1 MLQILILSG
10 STGEGHNSCAKAIK
24 EKFESNSHSC
34 TIIDSFLFFS
44 PFIAKAISAGHSF
57 IYRYV
62 PFIFRYG
69 YAFFEKHSKIY
80 SGSSLLDGFFNM
92 GGKKLAAYI
101 NGHNYDIIICTHAFS
116 AFMLTKAQKHLKYQS
131 KTAFVA
137 TDFTCSPTAEKSN
150 VDTFFIPHESLT
162 EEFANLGVD
171 KNKIVPVGIPV
182 RSDFYNT
189 APKNY
194 AKQSV
199 GVNPENK
206 HLLIMCGSMG
216 CGPITNITLKIA
228 KQVDDNTE
236 ITVICGKNKSLF
248 KKLSR
253 IHKKNPNVHI
263 CGFTNKISLY
273 MDSADIY
280 MTKPGGISLSEA
292 AVKKLPMVILESV
305 GGCENHNLA
314 FFKRYDAALGGT
326 KDCNIVD
333 CCIEL
338 LNDNDL
344 CNEMKQNLSA
354 LKTDDAINQIFNI
367 LTK

>member
-34 TIIDSFLFFS
+34 TIVDSFLFFS
-44 PFIAKAISAGHSF
+44 PFIAKAISAGHSL

-62 PFIFRYG
+62 PFMFRYG

-80 SGSSLLDGFFNM
+80 SGSSLLDSFFSW

-101 NGHNYDIIICTHAFS
+101 NSNNYDIIICAHAFS
-116 AFMLTKAQKHLKYQS
+116 AFMLTKAQKYLKYES

-137 TDFTCSPTAEKSN
+137 TDFTCSPTAEKSI
-150 VDTFFIPHESLT
+150 VDTFFIPHESLMD
-162 EEFANLGVD
+162 EFANLGVD
-171 KNKIVPVGIPV
+171 KTKIIPVGIPV

-189 APKNY
+189 VDKQY
-194 AKQSV
+194 AKQTV
-199 GVNPENK
+199 GVNPKNK

-216 CGPITNITLKIA
+216 CGPISNITLKIA
-228 KQVDDNTE
+228 KQVSMDTE

-248 KKLSR
+248 KRLSC
-253 IHKKNPNVHI
+253 IHKGNPNVHI
-263 CGFTNKISLY
+263 CGFTDKISLY
-273 MDSADIY
+273 MDSADVY
-280 MTKPGGISLSEA
+280 MTKPGGISLSEGS
-292 AVKKLPMVILESV
+292 VKKLPMVILESV
-305 GGCENHNLA
+305 GGCESHNLT
-314 FFKRYDAALGGT
+314 FYKCHGAALGGT
-326 KDCNIVD
+326 KDCNTVN

-344 CNEMKQNLSA
+344 CIQMKENLSA
-354 LKTDDAINQIFNI
+354 LKIDDAINQIYNVLI
-367 LTK
+367 K